1 VSNTITVQFG
11 GSVDI
16 NLHLAPPKPEPQIL
30 TIIKTTYQSFVC
42 ASIGDHMAYTLPV
55 GQLINVEVE
64 YVDSGGNAAR
74 VDGEIEWTTSNDQI
88 AQLVVD
94 EQDSSMCRILA
105 VNDTG
110 DVQVTAT
117 ADADMGDGIREI
129 ITLLDLT
136 VVAGEAIA
144 GTINVTGTP
153 EPIAEHPE
161 QQK

>member
-1 VSNTITVQFG
+1 
-11 GSVDI
+11 
-16 NLHLAPPKPEPQIL
+16 
-30 TIIKTTYQSFVC
+30 
-42 ASIGDHMAYTLPV
+42 MAYTLPV